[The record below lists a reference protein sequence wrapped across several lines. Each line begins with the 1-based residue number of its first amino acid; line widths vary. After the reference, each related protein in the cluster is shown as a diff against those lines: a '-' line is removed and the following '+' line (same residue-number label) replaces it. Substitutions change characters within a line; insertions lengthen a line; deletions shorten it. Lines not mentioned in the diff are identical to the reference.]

1 MASEGQMS
9 QLNHLTLS
17 WQDKE
22 LICNPKA
29 EVGIVELGL
38 QNRADWG
45 SFSLQEG
52 KEQRKVSKSTAVKNL
67 RVFISETKTP

>member
-1 MASEGQMS
+1 MS
-9 QLNHLTLS
+9 QLNQLTLS

-22 LICNPKA
+22 LICNSKA
-29 EVGIVELGL
+29 EVGVELEL
-38 QNRADWG
+38 ENQADWG
-45 SFSLQEG
+45 LQED

>member
-1 MASEGQMS
+1 MS
-9 QLNHLTLS
+9 QLNQLTLS

-38 QNRADWG
+38 ENRADWG
-45 SFSLQEG
+45 SFRLQG
-52 KEQRKVSKSTAVKNL
+52 KKQRKVSKSTAVKNL